1 MVQKLYVKDI
11 MTAKAVAVK
20 PEDLAVYAA
29 TILYQYNFT
38 GLPVV
43 NEDGT
48 VAGVLTE
55 YDLISKG
62 DDMHLP
68 TLINI
73 LANID
78 TYKKDS
84 SLVKDDLQRMMILK
98 VKEVMNKDPLIVE
111 EDLPIARLA
120 ELFAQHHR
128 VNPILVVDKS
138 KKLRGVVSR
147 FDVVRFFVNQNVDR
161 EVKTSPPQALD
172 QKVTSFI
179 DNFEK
184 KFTNIPPFPAVHP
197 KWWPWLSFLLALVGF
212 SVIFAVLS
220 KITK

>member
-1 MVQKLYVKDI
+1 
-11 MTAKAVAVK
+11 MTAEAVAVR

-29 TILYQYNFT
+29 TLLYQYNFT

-43 NEDGT
+43 NADGT

-55 YDLISKG
+55 YDLISRG
-62 DDMHLP
+62 DEMHLP

-98 VKEVMNKDPLIVE
+98 VKEVMNKDPLVVE
-111 EDLPIARLA
+111 EDLPISRLA

-128 VNPILVVDKS
+128 VNPIVVVDKS
-138 KKLRGVVSR
+138 RKLKGVVSR
-147 FDVVRFFVNQNVDR
+147 FDVVRFFVSQDAER
-161 EVKTSPPQALD
+161 EVKTGPPQVLD
-172 QKVTSFI
+172 EKVSSFLN
-179 DNFEK
+179 NFEK
-184 KFTNIPPFPAVHP
+184 KFTPVSTIPSVGQ

-212 SVIFAVLS
+212 SVIFMILS
-220 KITK
+220 RMTDK